1 MSLIFRTSVSLTLP
15 PNCTFTH
22 TLTVPCSVCS
32 PSPLIGLEIVSS
44 LIPSIPTFAT
54 AHILIPSFADT
65 KKSARELA
73 RDDLIKVLT
82 HRSGDA
88 VNWLTDRFG
97 LDLSKVSRLG
107 GHSEKRTH
115 RGGAQ
120 FPGMTITYALME
132 KLEDLTESHPDRVKI
147 LKKAKVTKVLKEG
160 EKVVG
165 VQYEKDGKSVC
176 TVLCVGRLLIWLWM
190 CYDVKG

>member
-1 MSLIFRTSVSLTLP
+1 MSIDRDHLYQLTIQDLGIP
-15 PNCTFTH
+15 DTAAKLYVPLEP
-22 TLTVPCSVCS
+22 TLLAH
-32 PSPLIGLEIVSS
+32 PL
-44 LIPSIPTFAT
+44 TT
-54 AHILIPSFADT
+54 SFADT

-82 HRSGDA
+82 YKSGDA
-88 VNWLTDRFG
+88 VNWLVERFN

-132 KLEDLTESHPDRVKI
+132 KVSP
-147 LKKAKVTKVLKEG
+147 
-160 EKVVG
+160 
-165 VQYEKDGKSVC
+165 C
-176 TVLCVGRLLIWLWM
+176 LL
-190 CYDVKG
+190 V